1 MTSYKTG
8 RQRGYLGS
16 PVLTSFLKATA
27 STHVGTGGAK
37 AVADEGWRNGESTV
51 DSIWSSCL
59 RRLSEELAADE
70 FHAWIRPLQPRFTDG
85 HLELLA
91 PNRYVRERVEDDYLL
106 RIAELVAEI
115 DEEGR
120 LDGVDLVVGSRERQP
135 GTPLAAPRRGQDGDG
150 VAEGMDGDA
159 LDGERGDRGTA
170 ATPAA
175 PRREVQPQGLNPGFV
190 FDAFVAGT
198 SNDFAKGAAY
208 QAAEH
213 PGRSYNPLLLYGGVG
228 LGKTHL
234 MQAVGNEVLRSNGG
248 TKVIYAT
255 SQGFTNEMVRGIRTG
270 TINTIMERFGSVD
283 ALLIDD
289 IQFFADKL
297 KAQEE
302 FFHVFN
308 AVLANDHQIV
318 LTCDRYPREIEGLEE
333 RLQSRFVGG
342 LTVEVVP
349 PELETRVAIL
359 QKKGEAEGIEVPYE
373 VAFEVAERIR
383 SSVREL
389 EGALT
394 RIIHRARWTRSEVT
408 VELMH
413 RALRDLFAVQVRRI
427 TIEKIQKACAEYFNI
442 KQSDMISNRRP
453 RTIARPRQMAMALAK
468 ELTNHSLPEI
478 GDRFG
483 GRDHTTVLY
492 ACRRIEALRDSDT
505 DTAED
510 YKNLYR
516 LLNN

>member
-1 MTSYKTG
+1 M
-8 RQRGYLGS
+8 
-16 PVLTSFLKATA
+16 
-27 STHVGTGGAK
+27 
-37 AVADEGWRNGESTV
+37 ADEGWWNGESGV
-51 DSIWSSCL
+51 DSIWWSCL
-59 RRLSEELAADE
+59 RRLQEELSSEE
-70 FHAWIRPLQPRFTDG
+70 FHAWIRPLQPRRIDG
-85 HLELLA
+85 RLELLA
-91 PNRYVRERVEDDYLL
+91 PNRYVRERVEDVYLM
-106 RIAELVAEI
+106 RIAELVAEF
-115 DEEGR
+115 DEDGA

-135 GTPLAAPRRGQDGDG
+135 GAPLAAPRRNEEIGGSPEMSGDKRVSGRWTSDG
-150 VAEGMDGDA
+150 
-159 LDGERGDRGTA
+159 A
-170 ATPAA
+170 ASRTQ
-175 PRREVQPQGLNPGFV
+175 RREEPAQGLNPAFV
-190 FDAFVAGT
+190 FDAFIEGK
-198 SNDFAKGAAY
+198 SNDYAKGAAL
-208 QAAEH
+208 QAADN

-234 MQAVGNEVLRSNGG
+234 MHAVGNELKRRDWAS
-248 TKVIYAT
+248 KVIYVT

-308 AVLANDHQIV
+308 AVLAHDHQIV

-342 LTVEVVP
+342 LTVEVVA

-359 QKKGEAEGIEVPYE
+359 QKKGEEEGIEVPND
-373 VAFEVAERIR
+373 VAFQIAERVR

-394 RIIHRARWTRSEVT
+394 RIITRARWTGSEVT

-427 TIEKIQKACAEYFNI
+427 TIEKIQKVVAEYYNI
-442 KQSDMISNRRP
+442 KQSDMLSTRRT
-453 RTIARPRQMAMALAK
+453 RAVARPRQIAMALAK
-468 ELTNHSLPEI
+468 ELTNNSLPEI

-492 ACRRIEALRDSDT
+492 ACRRIESLRDSNT
-505 DTAED
+505 DIAED
-510 YKNLYR
+510 YKNLGR
-516 LLNN
+516 VLNN

>member
-1 MTSYKTG
+1 MV
-8 RQRGYLGS
+8 GS
-16 PVLTSFLKATA
+16 PVLINLLGATA
-27 STHVGTGGAK
+27 STDVGTGGVLK
-37 AVADEGWRNGESTV
+37 AVADEGWWNGESTV
-51 DSIWSSCL
+51 DSIWWSCL
-59 RRLSEELAADE
+59 RRLNEELTSEE
-70 FHAWIRPLQPRFTDG
+70 FHAWIRPLQPRSMSG
-85 HLELLA
+85 RLELLA
-91 PNRYVRERVEDDYLL
+91 PNRYVRERVEDVYLM

-115 DEEGR
+115 DDEGR

-135 GTPLAAPRRGQDGDG
+135 GTPLAAPRRTQEHDEFDQTVDGLVRDSQ
-150 VAEGMDGDA
+150 
-159 LDGERGDRGTA
+159 RGRRKASNASGTH
-170 ATPAA
+170 
-175 PRREVQPQGLNPGFV
+175 RREDQPQGLNPGYV
-190 FDAFVAGT
+190 FDAFVEGK
-198 SNDFAKGAAY
+198 SNDFAKGAAW
-208 QAAEH
+208 QAAEN
-213 PGRSYNPLLLYGGVG
+213 PGKSYNPLLLYGGVG

-234 MQAVGNEVLRSNGG
+234 MQAVGNELLRCNGG
-248 TKVIYAT
+248 SKVIYVT

-318 LTCDRYPREIEGLEE
+318 LTCDRYPREVEGLEE

-359 QKKGEAEGIEVPYE
+359 QKKGEAEGIEVPNE
-373 VAFEVAERIR
+373 VAFQVAERIR

-389 EGALT
+389 EGALK

-408 VELMH
+408 VDLMH

-427 TIEKIQKACAEYFNI
+427 TIEKIQKTCAEYYNI

-453 RTIARPRQMAMALAK
+453 RTIARPRQIAMALAK
-468 ELTNHSLPEI
+468 ELTNYSLPEI

-492 ACRRIEALRDSDT
+492 ACRRIDALRASDT
-505 DTAED
+505 DIAED

>member
-1 MTSYKTG
+1 M
-8 RQRGYLGS
+8 
-16 PVLTSFLKATA
+16 
-27 STHVGTGGAK
+27 GTGGVLK
-37 AVADEGWRNGESTV
+37 AVADEGWRNGEATV
-51 DSIWSSCL
+51 ESIWQSCL
-59 RRLSEELAADE
+59 HRLREALTSEE
-70 FHAWIRPLQPRFTDG
+70 FHAWIRPLQPRSMKG
-85 HLELLA
+85 RLELLA
-91 PNRYVRERVEDDYLL
+91 PNRYVQERVEDEYLM

-115 DEEGR
+115 DEDGL

-135 GTPLAAPRRGQDGDG
+135 GTPLAAPPRTKKSDEFAQSLHHAGADEQRGAGGAAKATTRRRDD
-150 VAEGMDGDA
+150 
-159 LDGERGDRGTA
+159 
-170 ATPAA
+170 
-175 PRREVQPQGLNPGFV
+175 QPQGLNPSFV
-190 FDAFVAGT
+190 FDAFVEGK
-198 SNDFAKGAAY
+198 SNDFAKGAAW
-208 QAAEH
+208 QAAEN
-213 PGRSYNPLLLYGGVG
+213 PGKSYNPLLLYGGVG

-234 MQAVGNEVLRSNGG
+234 MQAVGNELMRGNGG
-248 TKVIYAT
+248 AKVIYVT

-318 LTCDRYPREIEGLEE
+318 MTCDRYPREVEGLEE

-359 QKKGEAEGIEVPYE
+359 QKKGEAEGVEVPNE
-373 VAFEVAERIR
+373 VAFQIAERIR

-389 EGALT
+389 EGALK

-408 VELMH
+408 VDLMH

-427 TIEKIQKACAEYFNI
+427 TIEKIQKTCAEYYNI
-442 KQSDMISNRRP
+442 KQSDMISSRRP
-453 RTIARPRQMAMALAK
+453 RTIARPRQIAMALAK

-492 ACRRIEALRDSDT
+492 ACRRVDELRASDT
-505 DTAED
+505 DIAED

>member
-1 MTSYKTG
+1 MPG
-8 RQRGYLGS
+8 
-16 PVLTSFLKATA
+16 LTSFLKANGIHA
-27 STHVGTGGAK
+27 HGHGGALK
-37 AVADEGWRNGESTV
+37 AVADEGWWNGESTV
-51 DSIWSSCL
+51 DSIWWSCL
-59 RRLSEELAADE
+59 RRLNEELAAEE
-70 FHAWIRPLQPRFTDG
+70 FHAWIRPLQPRSMDG
-85 HLELLA
+85 RLELLA
-91 PNRYVRERVEDDYLL
+91 PNRYVRERVEDVYLL
-106 RIAELVAEI
+106 RIAELVADI
-115 DEEGR
+115 DEDGR

-135 GTPLAAPRRGQDGDG
+135 GTPLAAPRRSG
-150 VAEGMDGDA
+150 ESDA
-159 LDGERGDRGTA
+159 FSHGLDGYATGAQRNDRKASAIPTA
-170 ATPAA
+170 Q
-175 PRREVQPQGLNPGFV
+175 RREDQPQGLNPGFV
-190 FDAFVAGT
+190 FEAFVEGK
-198 SNDFAKGAAY
+198 SNDYAKGAAW
-208 QAAEH
+208 QAAEN

-234 MQAVGNEVLRSNGG
+234 MQAVGNELLRSNGG
-248 TKVIYAT
+248 SKVIYVT

-308 AVLANDHQIV
+308 AALANDHQIV
-318 LTCDRYPREIEGLEE
+318 LTCDRYPREVEGLEE

-359 QKKGEAEGIEVPYE
+359 QKKGEAEGVEVPYE
-373 VAFEVAERIR
+373 VAFQIAERIR

-389 EGALT
+389 EGALK

-413 RALRDLFAVQVRRI
+413 SALRDLFAVQVRRI
-427 TIEKIQKACAEYFNI
+427 TIEKIQKTCAEYFNI

-453 RTIARPRQMAMALAK
+453 RTIARPRQIAMALAK

-492 ACRRIEALRDSDT
+492 ACRRIDALRASDT
-505 DTAED
+505 DMAED

-516 LLNN
+516 LLSS

>member
-1 MTSYKTG
+1 M
-8 RQRGYLGS
+8 
-16 PVLTSFLKATA
+16 
-27 STHVGTGGAK
+27 GTGGALK
-37 AVADEGWRNGESTV
+37 AVADEGWWNGESTV
-51 DSIWSSCL
+51 DSIWWSCL
-59 RRLSEELAADE
+59 RRLNEELPAEE
-70 FHAWIRPLQPRFTDG
+70 FHAWIRPLQPRSMDG
-85 HLELLA
+85 RLELLA
-91 PNRYVRERVEDDYLL
+91 PNRYVRERVEDVYLL

-115 DEEGR
+115 DEDGR

-135 GTPLAAPRRGQDGDG
+135 GTPLAAPHRSQESDGFAQGFDG
-150 VAEGMDGDA
+150 HAAGA
-159 LDGERGDRGTA
+159 QRNDRGVST
-170 ATPAA
+170 TQ
-175 PRREVQPQGLNPGFV
+175 RREEQPQGLNPGFV
-190 FDAFVAGT
+190 FEAFVEGK
-198 SNDFAKGAAY
+198 SNDYAKGAAW
-208 QAAEH
+208 QAAEN

-234 MQAVGNEVLRSNGG
+234 MQAVGNELLRSNGG
-248 TKVIYAT
+248 SKVIYVT

-308 AVLANDHQIV
+308 AALANDHQIV
-318 LTCDRYPREIEGLEE
+318 LTCDRYPREVEGLEE

-359 QKKGEAEGIEVPYE
+359 QKKGEAEGVEVPYE
-373 VAFEVAERIR
+373 VAFQIAERIR

-389 EGALT
+389 EGALK

-408 VELMH
+408 VDLMH
-413 RALRDLFAVQVRRI
+413 SALRDLFAVQVRRI
-427 TIEKIQKACAEYFNI
+427 TIEKIQKTCAEYFNI

-453 RTIARPRQMAMALAK
+453 RTIARPRQIAMALAK

-492 ACRRIEALRDSDT
+492 ACRRIDALRASDT
-505 DTAED
+505 DIAED